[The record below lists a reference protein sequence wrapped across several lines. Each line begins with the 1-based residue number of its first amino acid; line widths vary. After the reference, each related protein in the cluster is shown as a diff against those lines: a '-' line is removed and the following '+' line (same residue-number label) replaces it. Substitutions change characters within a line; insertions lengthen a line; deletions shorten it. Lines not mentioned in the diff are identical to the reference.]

1 MGNEKLELIIGKNL
15 ADVLVDNEAS
25 YLIENIRKLRKES
38 KHPIPLV
45 HITDE
50 IEINENSYEIRD
62 FDKTTLKQVTP
73 KNKELCNL
81 TKDIIKNLSE
91 ICEVKQ

>member
-1 MGNEKLELIIGKNL
+1 MENEKLELIIGKNL

-25 YLIENIRKLRKES
+25 YLIENIRKLREES

-45 HITDE
+45 YITDE

-81 TKDIIKNLSE
+81 TKDIIKNLSK
-91 ICEVKQ
+91 ICKVKQ

>member
-15 ADVLVDNEAS
+15 ADVLVDKEAS
-25 YLIENIRKLRKES
+25 YLIENIRKLRKEN